1 MKPLI
6 VGIALIIVILI
17 MLVFQIDNYDYR
29 LQSNFLKFCADEA
42 SNSASLFYY
51 ENEFKNGLKIFNEA
65 DGIKSI
71 EHVIQNYLKTDNG
84 LTPLRESYWSDK
96 ITYTAYFFND
106 NLSCSVYKNGV
117 KTDSFNFTYP
127 YLYTDKELNYKKSVG
142 KASVIVTINA
152 GKINYRLSFIAK
164 PICIRSSGYEYE
176 I

>member
-6 VGIALIIVILI
+6 VGIALIIIILI
-17 MLVFQIDNYDYR
+17 MLVFQIDNYNYR

-42 SNSASLFYY
+42 SNSASLFYD
-51 ENEFKNGLKIFNEA
+51 ENNFKNGIKIYNEV

-84 LTPLRESYWSDK
+84 LSPLKESYWTDK
-96 ITYTAYFFND
+96 ISYTAYFFND
-106 NLSCSVYKNGV
+106 NLTCNVYKNGIKTETLNFV
-117 KTDSFNFTYP
+117 YPFTYTDS
-127 YLYTDKELNYKKSVG
+127 ELHYKKTFS
-142 KASVIVTINA
+142 KATVIVTINA
-152 GKINYRLSFIAK
+152 GKINYRLSFTSK

>member
-6 VGIALIIVILI
+6 AGISLIIIILI
-17 MLVFQIDNYDYR
+17 MLVFQADNYNYR

-42 SNSASLFYY
+42 SNSASLFYD
-51 ENEFKNGLKIFNEA
+51 EDKFRSGQKIFNEEE
-65 DGIKSI
+65 GIKSI
-71 EHVIQNYLKTDNG
+71 ENVIKNYLKTDNT
-84 LTPLRESYWSDK
+84 LSPLKESYWTDNIS
-96 ITYTAYFFND
+96 YTAYFFND
-106 NLSCSVYKNGV
+106 NLLCSVYENGI

-127 YLYTDKELNYKKSVG
+127 YLYDDIQLHYKKSVA

-152 GKINYRLSFIAK
+152 GKVRYRLNFSSK